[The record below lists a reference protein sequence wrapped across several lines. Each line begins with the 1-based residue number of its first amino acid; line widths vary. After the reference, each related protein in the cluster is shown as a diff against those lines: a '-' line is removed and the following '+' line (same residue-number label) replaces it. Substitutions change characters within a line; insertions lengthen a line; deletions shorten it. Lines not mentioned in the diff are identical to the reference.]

1 VSTPPA
7 GLTSRWRTLRLKY
20 CVRQIDD
27 KVEGTGAQIYVGLEN
42 IESWTGRYLNNETES
57 RGDGTSIRFASGDVL
72 FGKLRPYLAKCLRAE
87 WDGACTSELLV
98 LRPRHLESRYLQFL
112 MLSRDWIEVV
122 NSSTY
127 GAKMPRANWD
137 FIGNLRVPVPEP
149 NAQRAIANFLER
161 ETARIDELVARKER
175 LIHLLNEKLSAT
187 ITDAVTTSDHH
198 GGAVFRASRADWLAH
213 VPSHWKDMILACATD
228 RIGNGYVGPTR
239 DILTTDETNS
249 VRYIQSLH
257 IKNGRIQFRQPYFV
271 DANWARSNPKSR
283 VSQGDVLIVQT
294 GAGTGGVAVVDQEFD
309 GCHCHALIIVK
320 LKSNLATGRYVNYFL
335 RSSYGRQIL
344 ESIRTGAM
352 HPHLECSKVREVRLL
367 LPPIAEQRQI
377 VDKLDRIEA
386 LVTGARQKM
395 QSCVSTLNV
404 YRTAL
409 ISAAVTGQIDV
420 RTYRKEPEAV
430 LEPTA

>member
-1 VSTPPA
+1 
-7 GLTSRWRTLRLKY
+7 
-20 CVRQIDD
+20 
-27 KVEGTGAQIYVGLEN
+27 
-42 IESWTGRYLNNETES
+42 
-57 RGDGTSIRFASGDVL
+57 
-72 FGKLRPYLAKCLRAE
+72 
-87 WDGACTSELLV
+87 
-98 LRPRHLESRYLQFL
+98 
-112 MLSRDWIEVV
+112 
-122 NSSTY
+122 
-127 GAKMPRANWD
+127 
-137 FIGNLRVPVPEP
+137 
-149 NAQRAIANFLER
+149 
-161 ETARIDELVARKER
+161 
-175 LIHLLNEKLSAT
+175 
-187 ITDAVTTSDHH
+187 
-198 GGAVFRASRADWLAH
+198 
-213 VPSHWKDMILACATD
+213 
-228 RIGNGYVGPTR
+228 
-239 DILTTDETNS
+239 
-249 VRYIQSLH
+249 
-257 IKNGRIQFRQPYFV
+257 
-271 DANWARSNPKSR
+271 
-283 VSQGDVLIVQT
+283 
-294 GAGTGGVAVVDQEFD
+294 VVDQEFD